1 MTVRRNRNETNM
13 QYTNVETITTKPGQ
27 LREFEHKVEEELLPK
42 YRALPGF
49 IAFTIAKTGESNAVC
64 VGVWETKQQVEQSI
78 TTSDQWLKSGMG
90 KAIETSHN
98 NVGEL
103 QFLALVDGINSFA
116 TPAVAGIGS
125 RA

>member
-1 MTVRRNRNETNM
+1 M

-27 LREFEHKVEEELLPK
+27 LSDFQRKIEEELLPR

-64 VGVWETKQQVEQSI
+64 VGVWETKQQVDQSI
-78 TTSDQWLKSGMG
+78 ATSDQWLKGGMG

-103 QFLALVDGINSFA
+103 QFLALVNGISAFA
-116 TPAVAGIGS
+116 TPAVAGTGT